1 VAKSVVQSE
10 MQMYVR
16 EISHV
21 ALLTPQEERTL
32 GWSVINDSCPLAK
45 ERLITANLRLVI
57 AIAKGYLNRGIA
69 LPDLI
74 EEGNVGL
81 IRAVEGFDPAQGAR
95 FSTYASWWIKQ
106 AIKRTLIN
114 ASQPIHVPA
123 YMVELIGRCKSVSKA
138 LEEKLGH
145 APTMSELAKEM
156 QVPLAKLHVIR
167 RALRAYNT
175 PNQVTVTG
183 ADGEVTSASDL
194 FEDTSS
200 KNPTKAAED
209 DEILRVIVTLLDTI
223 DRREAEVLRLRFG
236 LDGTE
241 PLTLS
246 DVGQRVGL
254 TRARW
259 TDARARSTDRSRSP
273 RTARSPTRQQ
283 PVTLSSAQRCS
294 PDLDTD
300 VRAGGRSERAAMCWA
315 GANDSRSAVE
325 QAEAPQQRQPRYA
338 LHAAEARTLSPRHRR
353 SRASTLAVERE
364 RLDARGDGRS
374 TQINFHFAADISE
387 RRIDERHRDR
397 TIQTRGEAATRSDDP
412 DSERGS
418 HSSRDQRLPHRV
430 ALPCPA
436 VRSGALRVR
445 APPTSA
451 SVHRVQCAEAH
462 LAR

>member
-254 TRARW
+254 TRERVRQIEVEVLGRLGRQLGSNQSLSLLLKGAAQTSTRTSARG
-259 TDARARSTDRSRSP
+259 AGPSAP
-273 RTARSPTRQQ
+273 RCAGQAPTI
-283 PVTLSSAQRCS
+283 
-294 PDLDTD
+294 PDLLSNK
-300 VRAGGRSERAAMCWA
+300 RKPPNSGERCT
-315 GANDSRSAVE
+315 
-325 QAEAPQQRQPRYA
+325 P
-338 LHAAEARTLSPRHRR
+338 
-353 SRASTLAVERE
+353 ST
-364 RLDARGDGRS
+364 
-374 TQINFHFAADISE
+374 
-387 RRIDERHRDR
+387 
-397 TIQTRGEAATRSDDP
+397 
-412 DSERGS
+412 
-418 HSSRDQRLPHRV
+418 
-430 ALPCPA
+430 
-436 VRSGALRVR
+436 
-445 APPTSA
+445 PPK
-451 SVHRVQCAEAH
+451 QGP
-462 LAR
+462 

>member
-1 VAKSVVQSE
+1 MAKSVVQTE

-21 ALLTPQEERTL
+21 ALLTAQEERTL
-32 GWSVINDSCPLAK
+32 GWSIINDSCPKAK

-106 AIKRTLIN
+106 SIKRTLIN
-114 ASQPIHVPA
+114 ASQPIHIPA

-175 PNQVTVTG
+175 PNQVTVQG

-223 DRREAEVLRLRFG
+223 DRREAEVLRMRFG

-246 DVGQRVGL
+246 EVGQRVGL
-254 TRARW
+254 TRERVRQIEVEVLGRLGRQLGSNQALSLLFKNS
-259 TDARARSTDRSRSP
+259 AHSAHRAGTAGAGTSAQGSSTPSIPELLSNK
-273 RTARSPTRQQ
+273 RTAHGATVKPVVQGIKGKSPF
-283 PVTLSSAQRCS
+283 P
-294 PDLDTD
+294 PK
-300 VRAGGRSERAAMCWA
+300 
-315 GANDSRSAVE
+315 
-325 QAEAPQQRQPRYA
+325 
-338 LHAAEARTLSPRHRR
+338 
-353 SRASTLAVERE
+353 
-364 RLDARGDGRS
+364 
-374 TQINFHFAADISE
+374 
-387 RRIDERHRDR
+387 
-397 TIQTRGEAATRSDDP
+397 
-412 DSERGS
+412 RGS
-418 HSSRDQRLPHRV
+418 
-430 ALPCPA
+430 
-436 VRSGALRVR
+436 
-445 APPTSA
+445 
-451 SVHRVQCAEAH
+451 
-462 LAR
+462 

>member
-1 VAKSVVQSE
+1 MAKSEVQTE

-32 GWSVINDSCPLAK
+32 GWSIINDGCPAAK
-45 ERLITANLRLVI
+45 ERLITSNLRLVI
-57 AIAKGYLNRGIA
+57 AIAKGYLNRGIT

-114 ASQPIHVPA
+114 ASQPIHIPA
-123 YMVELIGRCKSVSKA
+123 YMVELIGRCKAVSKA

-145 APTMSELAKEM
+145 PPTMSELAKEM

-194 FEDTSS
+194 FEDTTS

-209 DEILRVIVTLLDTI
+209 DEILRVIVNLLDTI
-223 DRREAEVLRLRFG
+223 DRREAEVLRMRFG
-236 LDGTE
+236 LDGAE

-246 DVGQRVGL
+246 EVGQRVGL
-254 TRARW
+254 TRERVRQIEVEVLGRLGRQLESNQALSLIFKTSARN
-259 TDARARSTDRSRSP
+259 TGSNSGDQSGPAGFSAAGSQHRKVPSIPDL
-273 RTARSPTRQQ
+273 
-283 PVTLSSAQRCS
+283 LSSKS
-294 PDLDTD
+294 
-300 VRAGGRSERAAMCWA
+300 
-315 GANDSRSAVE
+315 
-325 QAEAPQQRQPRYA
+325 
-338 LHAAEARTLSPRHRR
+338 
-353 SRASTLAVERE
+353 
-364 RLDARGDGRS
+364 
-374 TQINFHFAADISE
+374 
-387 RRIDERHRDR
+387 
-397 TIQTRGEAATRSDDP
+397 AATRSGGQ
-412 DSERGS
+412 GS
-418 HSSRDQRLPHRV
+418 PSTPRPRKP
-430 ALPCPA
+430 
-436 VRSGALRVR
+436 
-445 APPTSA
+445 
-451 SVHRVQCAEAH
+451 
-462 LAR
+462 

>member
-1 VAKSVVQSE
+1 MAKSEVQTE

-21 ALLTPQEERTL
+21 ALLTAQEERTL
-32 GWSVINDSCPLAK
+32 GWSIINDSCPQAK

-114 ASQPIHVPA
+114 ASQPIHIPA
-123 YMVELIGRCKSVSKA
+123 YMVELIGRCKSVSKS

-145 APTMSELAKEM
+145 PPTMSELAKEM
-156 QVPLAKLHVIR
+156 QVPLTKLHVIR
-167 RALRAYNT
+167 RALRAFNT

-194 FEDTSS
+194 FEDTTT

-209 DEILRVIVTLLDTI
+209 DEILRVIVTLLDAI

-246 DVGQRVGL
+246 EVGQRVGL
-254 TRARW
+254 TRERVRQIEVEVLGRLGRQLGSNQSLSLLFKNTAQ
-259 TDARARSTDRSRSP
+259 TTTRSP
-273 RTARSPTRQQ
+273 QRPSG
-283 PVTLSSAQRCS
+283 SSAGSQQRPQVPS
-294 PDLDTD
+294 IPDL
-300 VRAGGRSERAAMCWA
+300 
-315 GANDSRSAVE
+315 
-325 QAEAPQQRQPRYA
+325 
-338 LHAAEARTLSPRHRR
+338 LSNKPVHGSNRGTPSSPPHHR
-353 SRASTLAVERE
+353 
-364 RLDARGDGRS
+364 
-374 TQINFHFAADISE
+374 
-387 RRIDERHRDR
+387 
-397 TIQTRGEAATRSDDP
+397 P
-412 DSERGS
+412 
-418 HSSRDQRLPHRV
+418 
-430 ALPCPA
+430 
-436 VRSGALRVR
+436 
-445 APPTSA
+445 
-451 SVHRVQCAEAH
+451 
-462 LAR
+462 